1 MHVRD
6 ISIAKYNGFCCLQK
20 FNLFP
25 KIEYHSLFS
34 DLFIFYIFSEN
45 VWQYFWKYEKS
56 RYSNSE
62 MWVVPWLQNDPK
74 VNRRLKIVNHFICM
88 RHFSCMW
95 YRPPE
100 VDLNGYPR
108 ICNPYCC
115 DIQIWRREWTQGKK
129 MVQSKSR
136 IKNSKLFYMYEALLL

>member
-45 VWQYFWKYEKS
+45 VWQYFWKYEKL
-56 RYSNSE
+56 RYSNLE
-62 MWVVPWLQNDPK
+62 MWVAAKWPK
-74 VNRRLKIVNHFICM
+74 VNHGLKIVNYFTCM
-88 RHFSCMW
+88 WHFSCRW
-95 YRPPE
+95 YTPPV

-108 ICNPYCC
+108 ISNPYSW
-115 DIQIWRREWTQGKK
+115 DIQIRKCWWSQGYKTTK
-129 MVQSKSR
+129 TKSD
-136 IKNSKLFYMYEALLL
+136 IKNR